1 MNEAVVSLLA
11 KRRDKAIAV
20 ILSTKELHCDEF
32 LPDSESSVLRKV
44 VLDQINDYYDL
55 CFDIIKSLDNDS
67 VVLNNDYLDK
77 IDEIYNKVTT

>member
-1 MNEAVVSLLA
+1 
-11 KRRDKAIAV
+11 
-20 ILSTKELHCDEF
+20 
-32 LPDSESSVLRKV
+32 LRKV